1 MPSRRQGSKSY
12 RLLFRF
18 ASPRRN
24 FFISAFFMS
33 HLDIKKSNSHCSGPA
48 HSSSQTRVRS
58 NEVAHYEALFLKCQI
73 SEVFCILCSKFAAF
87 TIFNFCSLR
96 LFIMSLQLRNSFLLF
111 ITASIWG
118 SSFVAQALGME
129 HVSPFTFT
137 WGRSIIGGLFLL
149 AVIPFLD
156 KVQGKIHKKPGANP
170 WRSKTLW
177 FAGFICGTILFIS
190 ESLQQFG
197 LLYTTVGKAGFLTSL
212 YIVIVP
218 VLGIFLGRTNGLNIW
233 VAVVLALVGLWLL
246 CMTDDSF
253 TITIGDS
260 LVIACALSFSLHI
273 LVIDRFAPFIDVV
286 RMSCIQFFI
295 GGVWGFILMM
305 LLEPPSIDAL
315 TSALGAILFCGIL
328 SNGVAYTLQ
337 AVAQRGINPTIA
349 SLIMSLESVVSVI
362 AAWIVMGQTMN
373 SREICG
379 CIVMAL
385 AIVIA
390 QLPQSFVRNALNRI
404 FPSLR

>member
-1 MPSRRQGSKSY
+1 
-12 RLLFRF
+12 
-18 ASPRRN
+18 
-24 FFISAFFMS
+24 
-33 HLDIKKSNSHCSGPA
+33 
-48 HSSSQTRVRS
+48 
-58 NEVAHYEALFLKCQI
+58 
-73 SEVFCILCSKFAAF
+73 
-87 TIFNFCSLR
+87 
-96 LFIMSLQLRNSFLLF
+96 MSLQLRNSFLLF

-149 AVIPFLD
+149 AVIPILD